1 MSQFSDGAARQVKAE
16 QDHVTAVYDLLDV
29 HVGDARGELTAVL
42 ESPVHS
48 AGSGRE
54 VYERDLAAARWTR
67 EVRRLEAAE
76 TGLVS
81 GRIDGA
87 EGDALHIGR
96 LGG

>member
-1 MSQFSDGAARQVKAE
+1 M
-16 QDHVTAVYDLLDV
+16 
-29 HVGDARGELTAVL
+29 
-42 ESPVHS
+42 
-48 AGSGRE
+48 
-54 VYERDLAAARWTR
+54 YERDLAAERWTR

>member
-1 MSQFSDGAARQVKAE
+1 M
-16 QDHVTAVYDLLDV
+16 YDRLDV
-29 HVGDARGELTAVL
+29 RVGDARAELTAVL
-42 ESPVHS
+42 ESPVDS

-76 TGLVS
+76 TGLIL

-87 EGDALHIGR
+87 EEDALHIGR